1 MARTHGHG
9 NPDWTRDET
18 ILALALYLETGEAV
32 PSKKD
37 PRVQRLSSTLRAL
50 PYHAEAARRETF
62 RNPDGVAF
70 KLQNQ
75 LIEALSALASWTGKQ
90 NLGSEAFFK
99 ASQES

>member
-37 PRVQRLSSTLRAL
+37 SRVQRLSSTLRAL

-62 RNPDGVAF
+62 RNQMESLSSSRIYGAWPQVKVSAT
-70 KLQNQ
+70 L
-75 LIEALSALASWTGKQ
+75 LPWIERSGAP
-90 NLGSEAFFK
+90 
-99 ASQES
+99 